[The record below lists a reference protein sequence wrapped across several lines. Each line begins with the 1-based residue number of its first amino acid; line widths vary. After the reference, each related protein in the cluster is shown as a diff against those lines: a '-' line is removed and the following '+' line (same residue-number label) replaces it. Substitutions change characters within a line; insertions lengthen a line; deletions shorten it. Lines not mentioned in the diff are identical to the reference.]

1 MTDHDPNK
9 TPDSPDNSENP
20 GSSQNP
26 EGQEEPLET
35 RPDMEPIGPR
45 DQQGFDHLKPHPDHP
60 MAAKEREE
68 ERKKKEKEA
77 ARQAES
83 SDNGDPPEDEEPEQR
98 EGFLDHLEAL
108 RRTLID
114 SAIAAAVASVL
125 SWFISSKLLDLLI
138 IPIREYGVYF
148 TAPNEAFLTRLK
160 LSGAMGL
167 FVVAPFIFFKIY
179 MFILPGLHRREAK
192 VVTPLMIATTVLFYT
207 GVAFAFLI
215 VIPQIIP
222 FFMSFGTD
230 VLSPLIGVGA
240 YFALVS
246 RLCLAFGLVFQLP
259 LLVLFLSA
267 IGIVSPQ
274 MLLRTWRIA
283 IVAIFILSAFLTPAD
298 IPSQLMMAGPVLILY
313 FSSVLVAKV
322 VTARKRKED

>member
-1 MTDHDPNK
+1 VTAKDPQDPQDPK
-9 TPDSPDNSENP
+9 DPKDPIDSNEPSE
-20 GSSQNP
+20 
-26 EGQEEPLET
+26 QEDVQEPV
-35 RPDMEPIGPR
+35 GPR
-45 DQQGFDHLKPHPDHP
+45 DQAGFDHLTPHPDHP
-60 MAAKEREE
+60 IASQERE
-68 ERKKKEKEA
+68 KEKARKEEEDA
-77 ARQAES
+77 ARQKAQENS
-83 SDNGDPPEDEEPEQR
+83 TGEEDPPSEDDTPEKQ
-98 EGFLDHLEAL
+98 EGFLDHLEDL

-114 SAIAAAVASVL
+114 SAIAAAVASVIG
-125 SWFISSKLLDLLI
+125 WFISSHLLDLLI
-138 IPIREYGVYF
+138 IPIKEYGVYF

-167 FVVAPFIFFKIY
+167 FVVAPFIFFKFY
-179 MFILPGLHRREAK
+179 MFVMPGLHKREKK
-192 VVTPLMIATTVLFYT
+192 VVTPLLIATTLLFYT

-222 FFMSFGTD
+222 FFMSFGTE

-267 IGIVSPQ
+267 IGVVKPQ

-283 IVAIFILSAFLTPAD
+283 IVGIFILSAFLTPAD
-298 IPSQLMMAGPVLILY
+298 IPSQLMMAGPVLVLY

-322 VTARKRKED
+322 VTVRKDKED